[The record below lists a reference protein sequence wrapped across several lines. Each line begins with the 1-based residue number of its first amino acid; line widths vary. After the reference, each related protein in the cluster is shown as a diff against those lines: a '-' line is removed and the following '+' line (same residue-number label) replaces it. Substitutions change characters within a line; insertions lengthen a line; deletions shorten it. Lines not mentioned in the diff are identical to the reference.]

1 MQYFSSYSWF
11 TQQWEPE
18 NSYYTAMP
26 WATCLQFYN
35 VIAKLKEDEYNIFKE
50 ILQMQ

>member
-1 MQYFSSYSWF
+1 MQYFSTYNWF

-26 WATCLQFYN
+26 WATRLQFYYI
-35 VIAKLKEDEYNIFKE
+35 IANSKVDE
-50 ILQMQ
+50 